1 MRLEESCARIVERYA
16 SKTAVCC
23 GEVQLSY
30 EQLDDASN
38 RFALGLHALGVKFGD
53 RVGLCMER
61 SVSLIVA
68 ILGTYK
74 AGAAYVALDPIYPD
88 DRLRYMAVDSGV
100 KRVVVDDSTEHRL
113 EGGHLHIEQCLREG
127 DHRKALRAP
136 PSHADAPAYVLYTS
150 GSSGTPKGTLVSH
163 AQVGSLLGASRR
175 LFDFDERDVWSQTHS
190 YAFDF
195 SVWEIWGALL
205 NGGTLVIA
213 PAHTVRD
220 PRALVQALQDA
231 GGVRSGHPSFHQ
243 PNAWVSNVWQTP
255 MYGKPR
261 TNRGVHRAR

>member
-150 GSSGTPKGTLVSH
+150 GSSGTPK
-163 AQVGSLLGASRR
+163 
-175 LFDFDERDVWSQTHS
+175 
-190 YAFDF
+190 
-195 SVWEIWGALL
+195 
-205 NGGTLVIA
+205 
-213 PAHTVRD
+213 
-220 PRALVQALQDA
+220 RALT
-231 GGVRSGHPSFHQ
+231 G
-243 PNAWVSNVWQTP
+243 T
-255 MYGKPR
+255 
-261 TNRGVHRAR
+261 RADF